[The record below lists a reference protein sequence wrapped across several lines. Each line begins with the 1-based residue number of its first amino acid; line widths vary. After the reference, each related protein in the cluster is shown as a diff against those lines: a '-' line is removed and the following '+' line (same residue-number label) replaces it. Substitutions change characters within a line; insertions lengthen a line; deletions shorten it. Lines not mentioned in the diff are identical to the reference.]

1 MARPASVS
9 RDRKMPLKRLLE
21 SLIPL
26 AAVGRTHLLEP
37 FRQPAAEQLVTIQ
50 GETSPAPPGCG
61 ALPSLCGEQR
71 GFSAL
76 DPSSAEVKTPSPSRQ
91 AASSRHFL
99 RGLLCCSQLQDVLCF
114 PFPCFSALY
123 FSFDFRFPP
132 LSIFQLFPQIIPGH
146 GTSSPREPSWRY
158 ERL

>member
-1 MARPASVS
+1 MV
-9 RDRKMPLKRLLE
+9 E
-21 SLIPL
+21 
-26 AAVGRTHLLEP
+26 RTHLLEP
-37 FRQPAAEQLVTIQ
+37 FPSAGGRAVCKDPGWEQTQLPPAVERCPRRCSFTGRREIS
-50 GETSPAPPGCG
+50 TCWIH
-61 ALPSLCGEQR
+61 
-71 GFSAL
+71 
-76 DPSSAEVKTPSPSRQ
+76 SSAEVEFPSPSRQ

-132 LSIFQLFPQIIPGH
+132 LSIFQLFPQIIRGH